1 MPKVRETHTVMIV
14 EDHPLIVEGISNLFH
29 ACDDID
35 LVAVCE
41 SPDRVMALY
50 ERHKPAVI
58 LLDIKYRKQETTGLD
73 ICKDL
78 LEMNDDVRVVFL
90 SQFDQEVLITEAYKI
105 GGLAYIMKDEDT
117 ATEVPAAIR
126 AAAKGQKY
134 FSKATSQRLASF
146 SVDSSNI
153 TLLLDKEELQYFRLF
168 ALVLKREE
176 IARRMGVSLKTV
188 TNKRKL
194 LEQKTGISTDW
205 GFVQAASKAG
215 LIDPYSDEAIHSE
228 KRDN

>member
-1 MPKVRETHTVMIV
+1 MSKIREKHTVMIV
-14 EDHPLIVEGISNLFH
+14 EDHPLIVEGITNLFH
-29 ACDDID
+29 SCDDID

-41 SPDRVMALY
+41 SPSHVMELY
-50 ERHKPAVI
+50 AGYKPSVV
-58 LLDIKYRKQETTGLD
+58 LLDIKYRKQERTGLD

-78 LEMNDDVRVVFL
+78 LGKDPEAKIVFL

-126 AAAKGQKY
+126 AAARGEKY
-134 FSKATSQRLASF
+134 FSQLTSQRLASF

-153 TLLLDKEELQYFRLF
+153 TSLLDGEELQYFRLF

-176 IARRMGVSLKTV
+176 IAGRMNVSLKTV

-205 GFVQAASKAG
+205 GFVQAATKAG
-215 LIDPYSDEAIHSE
+215 LIDPYSEENSQTTE
-228 KRDN
+228 T